1 MGYDLAAVATLLA
14 LGHIFFG
21 HFEERTPKWRKVL
34 KLFVTLGITALLS
47 RSFGHTGVAI
57 AFGIALLPV
66 IFIHAWWLPK
76 KHGVNGWTGEPRDRY
91 YELRGWKR

>member
-1 MGYDLAAVATLLA
+1 MGYDLAAVATVIA

-34 KLFVTLGITALLS
+34 KLFLTLALTAVIS
-47 RSFGHTGVAI
+47 YYFGHKGVAI
-57 AFGIALLPV
+57 AFAIMAIPV
-66 IFIHAWWLPK
+66 VLIHAWWLPK
-76 KHGVNGWTGEPRDRY
+76 NGVNGWTAEPRERY